1 MNNEAFY
8 LYHNWCQDLLNDY
21 ESAEDDD
28 DDSEDDDEDNDYET
42 SDWYNDPNCV
52 MSKHHY

>member
-8 LYHNWCQDLLNDY
+8 LYHNWCQDLLNDH
-21 ESAEDDD
+21 ESAEDENDD
-28 DDSEDDDEDNDYET
+28 DDDDDDDYET

-52 MSKHHY
+52 MSRHHY